1 MHYKL
6 KIIVIILGLKL
17 IYISFGTIYV
27 HSQNI
32 NVSRLED
39 FTSLFCKNDC
49 GWYKGIVENGYESTL
64 NFEDSIK
71 IDANNYR
78 QSEWAF
84 FPLYPF
90 LISILMKILNINFYL
105 SAFILSLIFNY
116 FVLKHLYLFLL
127 DKFNNTNKALYSTIF
142 FATFPFNFYFSIF
155 YTESLFLA
163 IILISYNSIKQNRLF
178 IFSICML
185 LIPLIRPNGILL
197 IIPFIFY
204 IIEINKI
211 KINGL
216 YRLDTYF
223 QNKEIFIP
231 FISLISFS
239 YWSLYQFKH
248 TGSLFAFSIAQKGWN
263 KSIQMPYKSLF
274 YNNTLEVQFLSFLF
288 IILILIAIYQCI
300 KIHSFSFSFFILSQL
315 LLPLIAGSIISIHRY
330 SSIIFPL
337 FYPISNKMYS
347 KKFKY
352 ILIFIF
358 LILQLI
364 MFYLYLE
371 EHPLSY

>member
-6 KIIVIILGLKL
+6 KIIVIILSLKL
-17 IYISFGTIYV
+17 IYISFGILYI

-32 NVSRLED
+32 NVSHLED

-116 FVLKHLYLFLL
+116 LVLQHLYLFLL

-163 IILISYNSIKQNRLF
+163 IVLISYNSIKQNRLF

-197 IIPFIFY
+197 IIPFLFY

-211 KINGL
+211 KINDL

-223 QNKEIFIP
+223 KNKEIFIP
-231 FISLISFS
+231 FISFISFS
-239 YWSLYQFKH
+239 CWSLYQLKH

-263 KSIQMPYKSLF
+263 KTIQMPYKSLF
-274 YNNTLEVQFLSFLF
+274 YNSTFELSILF

-347 KKFKY
+347 KKIKY

-358 LILQLI
+358 LILQLT
-364 MFYLYLE
+364 MFYLYLK